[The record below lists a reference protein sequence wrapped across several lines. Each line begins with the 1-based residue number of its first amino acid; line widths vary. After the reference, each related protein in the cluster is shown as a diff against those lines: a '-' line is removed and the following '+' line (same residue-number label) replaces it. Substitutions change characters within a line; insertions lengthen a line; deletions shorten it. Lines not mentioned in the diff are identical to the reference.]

1 MGILA
6 DIHCAPATSKPY
18 TWQNLVDLPHSAEL
32 LDAGLAW
39 LAEQQV
45 DALVLLGDL
54 TETADGESLQHV
66 GARAVSLETAV
77 AAVPGNCDVD
87 ADDRS
92 LAAFEAIQQSTLVIS
107 PDVVGIGPGR
117 VLELVHLAA
126 QPDSTLLV
134 GVQSANTA
142 SVPHSARIILSH
154 YPVLDLEPAL
164 AAAGFRHSGN
174 LANRAEIERDL
185 RALEMPVVV
194 VHGHLHIHDAHI
206 SGNLL
211 HLSCGALIEP
221 PHLVSLIEL
230 TFDGDRIEVS
240 RSAHSVRHDEVDRL
254 PVFAPLD
261 QRWAWT
267 SDSWRRLADE
277 NDCGMNG
284 PSSGTMPAG
293 HDERNSSE

>member
-1 MGILA
+1 MSDAQRFRLGILA
-6 DIHCAPATSKPY
+6 DIHCAPATAEPY

-39 LAEQQV
+39 LAEQQL

-54 TETADGESLQHV
+54 TETADGESFQHV
-66 GARAVSLETAV
+66 GARAISLGTAV

-87 ADDRS
+87 ADDRA
-92 LAAFEAIQQSTLVIS
+92 LAAFEAVQQSTLVIS

-117 VLELVHLAA
+117 VLELVHLAP
-126 QPDSTLLV
+126 QPDSTLLL
-134 GVQSANTA
+134 GVQSPNTA
-142 SVPHSARIILSH
+142 SVPHSARIVLSH
-154 YPVLDLEPAL
+154 YPVLDLQTEL

-185 RALEMPVVV
+185 RALEMPVMVI
-194 VHGHLHIHDAHI
+194 HGHLHIHDARI

-221 PHLVSLIEL
+221 PHLVSVIEL
-230 TFDGDRIEVS
+230 TFDGDRIEVG
-240 RSAHSVRHDEVDRL
+240 RTAHSVRHDGVERL

-261 QRWAWT
+261 QHWVW
-267 SDSWRRLADE
+267 D
-277 NDCGMNG
+277 
-284 PSSGTMPAG
+284 GTGWSAL
-293 HDERNSSE
+293 